1 MTDTTEVAIIGA
13 GPYGLSLAA
22 HLRSAGVPHRHFG
35 FPMSLWRTS
44 MPRGMYLKSQGFA
57 SNLSD
62 PDGTHTLRNFCRE
75 TGRAYADY
83 GLPVALRTFL
93 DYGEWFQLHR
103 CPDVEEVQV
112 TELTERAGRFE
123 LGLLDGERVRARHA
137 VVAAGVEHFAH
148 LPQPLADLPR
158 QLCSH
163 SSAHDDLG
171 VFAGKEVVVL
181 GAGQSALEAAA
192 LLHEGGA
199 KVTLVARRGELSWN
213 GRPLLPDRSLW
224 RRVREPEAGLGSGLS
239 TWFYS
244 ERPSWFRRLPTSMR
258 VERARTAL
266 GPAGAWWLRDRV
278 EGEFP
283 VHVGHELEWAE
294 AERDRVRL
302 GLRVRSSGESREI
315 TADHVVSATGF
326 PPDLSRLRF
335 LDPQLTDRLRQLAA
349 TPRVDRDFESSV
361 PGLFFAGAI
370 VAPTFGPVMRF
381 VYGADHAVRQISG
394 RLRQSGAR
402 RLNVVG
408 GVGSR

>member
-35 FPMSLWRTS
+35 FPMSLWRSS

-75 TGRAYADY
+75 SGRAYADY

-112 TELTERAGRFE
+112 TELAERAGQFE
-123 LGLLDGERVRARHA
+123 LGLADGERVRARHA
-137 VVAAGVEHFAH
+137 VVTAGVEHFAH
-148 LPQPLADLPR
+148 LPQPLAGLPR
-158 QLCSH
+158 QLCTH
-163 SSAHDDLG
+163 SSAHDDLST
-171 VFAGKEVVVL
+171 FHDKDVVVV

-199 KVTLVARRGELSWN
+199 KVTLVARRSQLSWN
-213 GRPLLPDRSLW
+213 GRPLLPDRPLW
-224 RRVREPEAGLGSGLS
+224 RRLREPEAGLGSGLS

-244 ERPSWFRRLPTSMR
+244 ERPAWFRRLPASMR
-258 VERARTAL
+258 VSRARTAL

-283 VHVGHELEWAE
+283 VHVGHELESAE
-294 AERDRVRL
+294 ADRDRVRL
-302 GLRVRSSGESREI
+302 GLRVRSSGEQREI
-315 TADHVVSATGF
+315 VADHVLSATGF

-335 LDPQLTDRLRQLAA
+335 LDPQLRDQLRLVDG

-381 VYGADHAVRQISG
+381 VYGADHAVRQMSG
-394 RLRQSGAR
+394 RLRQSSAR
-402 RLNVVG
+402 RLNTVG
-408 GVGSR
+408 GVATR

>member
-112 TELTERAGRFE
+112 TELSERAGRFE
-123 LGLLDGERVRARHA
+123 LGLLDGGRVRARHA

-148 LPQPLADLPR
+148 LPQPLAHLPR
-158 QLCSH
+158 QLCTH
-163 SSAHDDLG
+163 SSAHDDLS
-171 VFAGKEVVVL
+171 VFTGKEVAVI

-199 KVTLVARRGELSWN
+199 KVTLVARRSELSWN
-213 GRPLLPDRSLW
+213 GRPLLPDRPLW
-224 RRVREPEAGLGSGLS
+224 RRLREPEAGLGSGLS

-244 ERPSWFRRLPTSMR
+244 ERPHWFRRLPSSMR
-258 VERARTAL
+258 VSRARTAL

-283 VHVGHELEWAE
+283 VHVGHDLRWAE

-302 GLRVRSSGESREI
+302 GFEVRSSGESREM
-315 TADHVVSATGF
+315 TVDHVVSATGF
-326 PPDLSRLRF
+326 PPDLSRLSF
-335 LDPQLTDRLRQLAA
+335 LDPQLRNRLRQLAG
-349 TPRVDRDFESSV
+349 TPRVDGDFESSV

-381 VYGADHAVRQISG
+381 VYGADHAVRRISG
-394 RLRQSGAR
+394 QLCQSSER
-402 RLNVVG
+402 RLSAVG